1 MGMER
6 AIEKLAPLAIAFVF
20 VGIAIAIGA
29 VVIGEIADMDVVDEE
44 ENSTAYDTIQ
54 AALDALDTLGSFLT
68 VLAVV
73 AVASL
78 IFLLLK
84 VFGNT
89 ASNNGS
95 MM

>member
-1 MGMER
+1 MER

-29 VVIGEIADMDVVDEE
+29 VVLGEIQDMDIIDEE
-44 ENSTAYDTIQ
+44 ENSTAYDVVGS
-54 AALDALDTLGSFLT
+54 ALDALDTFGSFLT

-78 IFLLLK
+78 IFVLLK
-84 VFGNT
+84 VFGRSAN
-89 ASNNGS
+89 SG

>member
-29 VVIGEIADMDVVDEE
+29 VVLGEIADMDVVNDGEE
-44 ENSTAYDTIQ
+44 DSVAYDVVNS
-54 AALDALDTLGSFLT
+54 ALDALATFGSFLT

-78 IFLLLK
+78 IFVLLK
-84 VFGNT
+84 VFGRSAN
-89 ASNNGS
+89 SG

>member
-29 VVIGEIADMDVVDEE
+29 VVLGEIADMDIIDEE
-44 ENSTAYDTIQ
+44 ENSTAYDVVN
-54 AALDALDTLGSFLT
+54 AALDALDTFGSFLT

-78 IFLLLK
+78 IFVLLK
-84 VFGNT
+84 VFGRS
-89 ASNNGS
+89 ANGS